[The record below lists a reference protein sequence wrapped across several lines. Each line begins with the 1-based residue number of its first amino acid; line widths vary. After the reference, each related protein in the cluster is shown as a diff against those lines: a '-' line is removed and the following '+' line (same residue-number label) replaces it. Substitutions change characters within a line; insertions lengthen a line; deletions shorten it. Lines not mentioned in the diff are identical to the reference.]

1 MMMSMQSEPAPGIWY
16 DDHM

>member
-1 MMMSMQSEPAPGIWY
+1 MMSMQSEPAPGIWY